1 MNNKHV
7 LMRED
12 RRVCVRNCNV
22 RAKCAKTVNVG
33 AVGGG
38 AGGRIQCCIDVCLIE
53 DDTDRQLDVII
64 TGHADGT
71 VRVSLAS
78 TGKCVRTV
86 RVHTMAVA
94 CVAVCGH
101 M

>member
-1 MNNKHV
+1 
-7 LMRED
+7 
-12 RRVCVRNCNV
+12 
-22 RAKCAKTVNVG
+22 
-33 AVGGG
+33 
-38 AGGRIQCCIDVCLIE
+38 VCLIE
-53 DDTDRQLDVII
+53 DDTVRQLEVII

-71 VRVSLAS
+71 VRVSLVS